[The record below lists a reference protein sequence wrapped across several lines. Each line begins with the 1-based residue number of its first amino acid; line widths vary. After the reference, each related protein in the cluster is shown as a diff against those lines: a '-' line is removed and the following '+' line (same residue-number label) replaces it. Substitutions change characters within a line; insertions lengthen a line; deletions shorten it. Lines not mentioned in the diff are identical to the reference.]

1 MRTVGA
7 TLRRR
12 ALYRPNDFQMQQGND
27 GISKKNFRA
36 SFEDIGSAANAGPS
50 VNHEHCKRR
59 SRTVIRHLIALRPT
73 DFTMTDV
80 TPKTRNDLFAF
91 LDGLEIKHSTKD
103 HAPVFTVA
111 ESVALRDEIP
121 GGHTKNLFVKDKK
134 DQFFLL
140 TVEENAAVDLKTVHT
155 LIGASSK
162 VSFGKP
168 EKLMEYLGV
177 VPGAVTAFGAIND
190 TGGHVTF
197 VLDADLMKD
206 EIINCHP
213 LSNDATTSI
222 ASSDLIRFMEATGHK
237 PLVLKVT
244 S

>member
-1 MRTVGA
+1 MTENAPRT
-7 TLRRR
+7 R
-12 ALYRPNDFQMQQGND
+12 Q
-27 GISKKNFRA
+27 
-36 SFEDIGSAANAGPS
+36 E
-50 VNHEHCKRR
+50 
-59 SRTVIRHLIALRPT
+59 
-73 DFTMTDV
+73 
-80 TPKTRNDLFAF
+80 LFAF
-91 LDGLEIKHSTKD
+91 LDGLGIAHSTKD

-134 DQFFLL
+134 DRYFLL
-140 TVEENAAVDLKTVHT
+140 TVEENAAVDLKQVHT
-155 LIGASSK
+155 IIGASGR
-162 VSFGKP
+162 VSFGRP

-177 VPGAVTAFGAIND
+177 IPGSVTALGAIND
-190 TGGHVTF
+190 IGNNVTF
-197 VLDADLMKD
+197 VLDADLMQD

-222 ASSDLIRFMEATGHK
+222 GRADLIRFMEATGHK